1 MAKRQTYHHGDL
13 RQALLTAAVE
23 LLKTKDAKSLSLREV
38 ARAAGVSHTAPYRHF
53 EDKAALLAAIAQEG
67 FIEFGKYLQAAVA
80 EANAQPIES
89 LQATGVAYVRYALDY
104 PTHFRVMFGSFPSNE
119 PANSELSSVSRGT
132 FQILVD
138 LIKAGQAAELIKA
151 ADPEFLALEKWAM
164 VHGLSMLL
172 LDGMLATKQG
182 EKAIELVQALVKDN
196 LTNIMLKSS

>member
-1 MAKRQTYHHGDL
+1 
-13 RQALLTAAVE
+13 
-23 LLKTKDAKSLSLREV
+23 
-38 ARAAGVSHTAPYRHF
+38 
-53 EDKAALLAAIAQEG
+53 
-67 FIEFGKYLQAAVA
+67 
-80 EANAQPIES
+80 
-89 LQATGVAYVRYALDY
+89 
-104 PTHFRVMFGSFPSNE
+104 MFGSFPSNE